1 MTTSYLVVR
10 RRELFKTPLR
20 RLKEVCVDW
29 EPNKEPTACEK
40 SYAKVGSGANNAKY
54 DNHIISRNTNKTNMV
69 NESQSILGKLE
80 TQHLR
85 KLQQRHCKLP
95 SRSNWKDEQKFTS
108 NEEQIEQLKSELEQL
123 KQSKNHQ
130 FSDKRNYKILESDP
144 TLQHNEMVSD
154 TFYLVENEDLLSEK
168 TAEVLKIIKPKT
180 PKLFNSLKIQK

>member
-1 MTTSYLVVR
+1 
-10 RRELFKTPLR
+10 
-20 RLKEVCVDW
+20 
-29 EPNKEPTACEK
+29 
-40 SYAKVGSGANNAKY
+40 
-54 DNHIISRNTNKTNMV
+54 MV

-95 SRSNWKDEQKFTS
+95 SRSNWKDEQK
-108 NEEQIEQLKSELEQL
+108 
-123 KQSKNHQ
+123 